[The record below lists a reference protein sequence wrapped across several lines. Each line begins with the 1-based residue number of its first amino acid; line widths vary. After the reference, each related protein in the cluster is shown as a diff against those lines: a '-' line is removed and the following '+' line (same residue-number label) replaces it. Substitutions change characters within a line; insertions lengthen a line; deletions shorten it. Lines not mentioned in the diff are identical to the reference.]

1 MCETATDI
9 KGAIESQNDSLIDAL
24 VEKIND
30 PKITEMVQQIRILH
44 CDARICLD
52 GEMKIKKLNDAYKM
66 IKSI

>member
-9 KGAIESQNDSLIDAL
+9 YGAIESQKDSLIDAL
-24 VEKIND
+24 VEKIDD
-30 PKITEMVQQIRILH
+30 PEIAERVQHIRILH